1 MAELGQTARANQKRR
16 TRKDL
21 LQAASR
27 LMKQGR
33 KPSIDEIA
41 EEALVSRATAYRYFP
56 GLEALLVEASL
67 DVAVPSAQ
75 ELFEHASSTDPVARV
90 QSVDTALHDALASNE
105 APFRMMLIHALER
118 KLGHQGAD
126 DLPIRQNRRTA
137 LIEAALEP
145 ARGEFTRAAFE
156 TLTRALALIIG
167 TEGMIVVK
175 DVLQLEDD
183 EARRVKQWAIG
194 ALVESARTSASAD
207 PDRGAAK
214 SRRAV
219 LKSTLR

>member
-1 MAELGQTARANQKRR
+1 MVELGQTARANQKRR

-67 DVAVPSAQ
+67 DVAVPSAG
-75 ELFEHASSTDPVARV
+75 ELFEQGSPGDPVVRV
-90 QSVDTALHDALASNE
+90 QAVDSALHDVIIANE
-105 APFRMMLIHALER
+105 APFRMMLIHSMER
-118 KLGHQGAD
+118 QLGREVGEE
-126 DLPIRQNRRTA
+126 LPVRQNRRTA

-145 ARGEFTRAAFE
+145 ARGEFTRE
-156 TLTRALALIIG
+156 GLEVLTRALALIIG

-175 DVLQLEDD
+175 DVLQLDD
-183 EARRVKQWAIG
+183 DDARKVKRWAIA
-194 ALVESARTSASAD
+194 ALVEAARTL
-207 PDRGAAK
+207 GAADTATAK
-214 SRRAV
+214 AKRTRS
-219 LKSTLR
+219 

>member
-1 MAELGQTARANQKRR
+1 MAELGQTARTNQKRR

-56 GLEALLVEASL
+56 GPEALLVEASL
-67 DVAVPSAQ
+67 DVAVPTAQ
-75 ELFEHASSTDPVARV
+75 ELFGQSSPRDPVARV
-90 QSVDTALHDALASNE
+90 QTVDTALHDVIIANE
-105 APFRMMLIHALER
+105 APFRMMLIHSMER
-118 KLGHQGAD
+118 QLGREVGEE
-126 DLPIRQNRRTA
+126 LPVRQNRRTA
-137 LIEAALEP
+137 LIEAALDP
-145 ARGEFTRAAFE
+145 ARGEFTRDRLE

-175 DVLQLEDD
+175 DVLQLDDD
-183 EARRVKQWAIG
+183 EARKVKRWAIA
-194 ALVESARTSASAD
+194 ALVEAARTLGA
-207 PDRGAAK
+207 PDRATAK
-214 SRRAV
+214 AKRAR
-219 LKSTLR
+219 S

>member
-1 MAELGQTARANQKRR
+1 MAELGQSARANQKRR

-33 KPSIDEIA
+33 KPSIDEVA

-75 ELFEHASSTDPVARV
+75 ELFRRSAPSDPDARV
-90 QSVDTALHDALASNE
+90 QTVDTALHDVIIANE
-105 APFRMMLIHALER
+105 SPFRMMLIHSMER
-118 KLGHQGAD
+118 QLGRQAGEEF
-126 DLPIRQNRRTA
+126 PVRQNRRTA

-145 ARGEFTRAAFE
+145 ARGEFTREGLE

-167 TEGMIVVK
+167 TEGVVVAK
-175 DVLQLEDD
+175 DVLQLNDD
-183 EARRVKQWAIG
+183 EARKVKRWAIA
-194 ALVESARTSASAD
+194 ALVDAARILGAA
-207 PDRGAAK
+207 DRGAAK
-214 SRRAV
+214 AKRPRS
-219 LKSTLR
+219 

>member
-1 MAELGQTARANQKRR
+1 MAEIGQSARANQKRR

-67 DVAVPSAQ
+67 DVAVPAAQ
-75 ELFEHASSTDPVARV
+75 ELFYGVSSSDPVSRV
-90 QSVDTALHDALASNE
+90 QSVDTALHDVIVANE
-105 APFRMMLIHALER
+105 APFRMMLIHSLER
-118 KLGHQGAD
+118 KLGREDGD
-126 DLPIRQNRRTA
+126 ELPVRQNRRTA

-145 ARGEFTRAAFE
+145 ARGEFAPAALE

-167 TEGMIVVK
+167 TEGILVVK
-175 DVLQLEDD
+175 DVLQLDD
-183 EARRVKQWAIG
+183 NEARRVKRWAIA
-194 ALVESARTSASAD
+194 ALIE
-207 PDRGAAK
+207 AAK
-214 SRRAV
+214 NSGSVERTERSKRGQA
-219 LKSTLR
+219 

>member
-1 MAELGQTARANQKRR
+1 VAQTARANQKRR

-33 KPSIDEIA
+33 KPGLDEIA

-67 DVAVPSAQ
+67 DITVPDAA
-75 ELFEHASSTDPVARV
+75 EIFGRDSSSDPISRL
-90 QSVDTALHDALASNE
+90 QRVDTALHDVIAANE
-105 APFRMMLIHALER
+105 APFRMMLIHSLEQR
-118 KLGHQGAD
+118 LRHEAGD
-126 DLPIRQNRRTA
+126 EIPVRQNRRTA

-145 ARGEFTRAAFE
+145 VRAQFTTASLE
-156 TLTRALALIIG
+156 TLMRALALIIG
-167 TEGMIVVK
+167 TEGMIVVR

-183 EARRVKQWAIG
+183 DARQVKRWAIG
-194 ALVESARTSASAD
+194 ALVEAAMAAGATERKPAKAS
-207 PDRGAAK
+207 
-214 SRRAV
+214 RAG
-219 LKSTLR
+219 R

>member
-33 KPSIDEIA
+33 RPSIDEIA

-75 ELFEHASSTDPVARV
+75 ELFEQSSPGDPVARV
-90 QSVDTALHDALASNE
+90 QAVDTALHDVIIANE
-105 APFRMMLIHALER
+105 APFRMMLIHSMER
-118 KLGHQGAD
+118 QLGREVGEE
-126 DLPIRQNRRTA
+126 LPVRQNRRTA
-137 LIEAALEP
+137 LIEAALDP
-145 ARGEFTRAAFE
+145 ARGEFTREGLE

-167 TEGMIVVK
+167 TEGMIVIK
-175 DVLQLEDD
+175 DVLQLDDD
-183 EARRVKQWAIG
+183 EARRVKRWAIA
-194 ALVESARTSASAD
+194 ALVEAARTVGAA
-207 PDRGAAK
+207 DRGTAK
-214 SRRAV
+214 AKRAR
-219 LKSTLR
+219 S

>member
-1 MAELGQTARANQKRR
+1 MATISWSMSQCGGAGRRDGRSGLPATTARSNSGCCMSSNSPRTATSSARMSGSISRRSFSSCRRADMADVGQRARTNQKRR

-67 DVAVPSAQ
+67 DVAVPSPQ
-75 ELFEHASSTDPVARV
+75 ELFERASDDPIERM
-90 QSVDTALHDALASNE
+90 QRVDTALHDVISGNE

-118 KLGHQGAD
+118 GLERKDGD
-126 DLPIRQNRRTA
+126 ELPIRQNRRAA
-137 LIEAALEP
+137 LIEAALAPVRDELTP
-145 ARGEFTRAAFE
+145 QAF
-156 TLTRALALIIG
+156 
-167 TEGMIVVK
+167 
-175 DVLQLEDD
+175 
-183 EARRVKQWAIG
+183 
-194 ALVESARTSASAD
+194 
-207 PDRGAAK
+207 
-214 SRRAV
+214 
-219 LKSTLR
+219 

>member
-1 MAELGQTARANQKRR
+1 MAELAHGARANQKRR

-27 LMKQGR
+27 LLKKGH

-67 DVAVPSAQ
+67 DVAVPSPQ
-75 ELFEHASSTDPVARV
+75 ELFERASSADPVTRV
-90 QSVDTALHDALASNE
+90 QSVDTALHDVISANE

-118 KLGHQGAD
+118 GLERKNGD
-126 DLPIRQNRRTA
+126 ELPIRQNRRTA

-145 ARGEFTRAAFE
+145 LRAELSQQAFE
-156 TLTRALALIIG
+156 TLSRALALIIG

-175 DVLQLEDD
+175 DVLQLEDED
-183 EARRVKQWAIG
+183 ARKIKHWAIAG
-194 ALVESARTSASAD
+194 LIEAARTSNAAD
-207 PDRGAAK
+207 RAPAK
-214 SRRAV
+214 GKRSR
-219 LKSTLR
+219 S

>member
-1 MAELGQTARANQKRR
+1 MAEAGQTARANQKRR

-33 KPSIDEIA
+33 KPSIDEVA

-75 ELFEHASSTDPVARV
+75 ELFERSAPCDPVARV
-90 QSVDTALHDALASNE
+90 QTVDTALHDVIIANE
-105 APFRMMLIHALER
+105 ASFRMMVIHSMER
-118 KLGHQGAD
+118 RLGRETGEE
-126 DLPIRQNRRTA
+126 LPVRQNRRTG

-145 ARGEFTRAAFE
+145 ARGEFTREGLE

-175 DVLQLEDD
+175 DVLQLDD
-183 EARRVKQWAIG
+183 AEARKIKRWVIATLIE
-194 ALVESARTSASAD
+194 AARTLGDA
-207 PDRGAAK
+207 DRGAAK
-214 SRRAV
+214 AKRPRS
-219 LKSTLR
+219 

>member
-1 MAELGQTARANQKRR
+1 MAEMGQTARANQKRR

-75 ELFEHASSTDPVARV
+75 ELFDRDAPSDPVARM
-90 QSVDTALHDALASNE
+90 QRVDAALHDVINANE
-105 APFRMMLIHALER
+105 ASFRMMLIHSMER
-118 KLGHQGAD
+118 RLGREDGD
-126 DLPIRQNRRTA
+126 ELPIRQNRRTA

-145 ARGEFTRAAFE
+145 ARNEFAREELE

-167 TEGMIVVK
+167 TEGMVVVK
-175 DVLQLEDD
+175 DVLQLKDE
-183 EARRVKQWAIG
+183 EARKVKRWAIA
-194 ALVESARTSASAD
+194 ALIEAARTLGAAE
-207 PDRGAAK
+207 RGAAK
-214 SRRAV
+214 AKRTRS
-219 LKSTLR
+219 

>member
-1 MAELGQTARANQKRR
+1 MTDVGQMPRANQKRR

-67 DVAVPSAQ
+67 DVTVPGAQ
-75 ELFEHASSTDPVARV
+75 ELFRGASSSDPVSRV
-90 QSVDTALHDALASNE
+90 QSVDTALHDVIIANE
-105 APFRMMLIHALER
+105 APFRMMLIHSLER
-118 KLGHQGAD
+118 RLGREEGD
-126 DLPIRQNRRTA
+126 ELPIRQNRRSA

-145 ARGEFTRAAFE
+145 ARAEFSPSAFE

-167 TEGMIVVK
+167 TEGVIVAK
-175 DVLQLEDD
+175 DVLQLDD
-183 EARRVKQWAIG
+183 DDARGVKRWAIA
-194 ALVESARTSASAD
+194 ALVE
-207 PDRGAAK
+207 AAK
-214 SRRAV
+214 DAEGGGRGPAKAGR
-219 LKSTLR
+219 TRP

>member
-67 DVAVPSAQ
+67 DVAVPNAQ
-75 ELFEHASSTDPVARV
+75 ELFKGASSDPIARV
-90 QSVDTALHDALASNE
+90 QSVDTALHDVIIANE
-105 APFRMMLIHALER
+105 APFRMMLIHSMER
-118 KLGHQGAD
+118 RLGREAGEE
-126 DLPIRQNRRTA
+126 LPVRQNRRTA

-145 ARGEFTRAAFE
+145 ARGEFTRAGLE

-167 TEGMIVVK
+167 TEGIIVVK
-175 DVLQLEDD
+175 DVLQLDDD
-183 EARRVKQWAIG
+183 EARRVKRWAIA
-194 ALVESARTSASAD
+194 ALVEAARTL
-207 PDRGAAK
+207 GAVDTATAK
-214 SRRAV
+214 AKRAR
-219 LKSTLR
+219 S

>member
-1 MAELGQTARANQKRR
+1 MAEVGQTARANQKRR

-67 DVAVPSAQ
+67 DVAVPGPQ
-75 ELFEHASSTDPVARV
+75 ELFRGNASGDPMARV
-90 QSVDTALHDALASNE
+90 QSVDQALHDVIMTNE
-105 APFRMMLIHALER
+105 APFRMMLIHSLER
-118 KLGHQGAD
+118 RLGREEGD
-126 DLPIRQNRRTA
+126 ELPVRQNRRTA

-145 ARGEFTRAAFE
+145 AREEYAPAAFE
-156 TLTRALALIIG
+156 MLTSALALIIG
-167 TEGMIVVK
+167 TEGMIVIR
-175 DVLQLEDD
+175 DVLQLDD
-183 EARRVKQWAIG
+183 EEARRVKRWAI
-194 ALVESARTSASAD
+194 ATLVE
-207 PDRGAAK
+207 AAK
-214 SRRAV
+214 DRPPVERRPE
-219 LKSTLR
+219 KPRRIRP